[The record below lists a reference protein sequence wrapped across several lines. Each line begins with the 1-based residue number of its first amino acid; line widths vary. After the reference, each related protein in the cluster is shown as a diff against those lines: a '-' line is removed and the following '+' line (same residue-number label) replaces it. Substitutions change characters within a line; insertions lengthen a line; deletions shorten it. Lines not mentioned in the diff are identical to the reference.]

1 MTVDTAINAFAF
13 ALALVIMVRGI
24 VYMMGDSE

>member
-1 MTVDTAINAFAF
+1 MEVYVSAFAF

-24 VYMMGDSE
+24 VCMMGDSE